1 MMKIE
6 QSGKLDKW
14 IDANLKWIKDAF
26 GEENV
31 VSCVLLDEQRQEK
44 EAAVQVADARTREQ
58 EALAELEK
66 ALAEARLKA
75 QQCR

>member
-14 IDANLKWIKDAF
+14 IDANLKWIKDTF

-58 EALAELEK
+58 EALA
-66 ALAEARLKA
+66 
-75 QQCR
+75 